1 VSIKREWYTHHL
13 GWLDGHGGTIKSIS
27 EGENGGMILHIVCDL
42 VQMDELDVPYPH
54 DQVTVNFKQPKF
66 STEHYWED
74 R

>member
-54 DQVTVNFKQPKF
+54 D
-66 STEHYWED
+66 
-74 R
+74 